1 MTRVRNVAPAVPGA
15 AQIAT
20 RSSIPTCV
28 DTSLIAVAAS
38 VLDHCVPAS
47 PSAATAPWNGGLAN
61 RLREAAGPDGHRDAS
76 RSPTTPPAPTP
87 GRLERDELAATID
100 RLMNPERPGLLR
112 QLNAALVYE
121 TVQALRRENTRWA
134 REPLGAA
141 SRRLWE
147 HLYLCIPLTSIVVTS
162 DATRQ

>member
-1 MTRVRNVAPAVPGA
+1 MTRTQNVAPAVPGA

-20 RSSIPTCV
+20 QSGIPIRV

-38 VLDHCVPAS
+38 VLDHCVPA
-47 PSAATAPWNGGLAN
+47 PPAAATAPWNGGLAN
-61 RLREAAGPDGHRDAS
+61 RLREAAEPDGHRTDS
-76 RSPTTPPAPTP
+76 HSPTPPGPAP

-100 RLMNPERPGLLR
+100 RLMNPDRTGLLR
-112 QLNAALVYE
+112 QLDAALAYE
-121 TVQALRRENTRWA
+121 TVQALRHENTRWA

-147 HLYLCIPLTSIVVTS
+147 HLYLCIPLTSIVVTG
-162 DATRQ
+162 DATGR